1 MSPCS
6 RSVAWPGSVT
16 RKGKKASGGASWP
29 TASSRGASGCG
40 ARGLCRCRVEELH
53 LDSNALDDATA
64 EYVANG
70 PFFEPQPGT
79 MDHGTVS
86 MVAWVA
92 VIGTQAQ
99 RSNSEAS
106 HSLCIC

>member
-1 MSPCS
+1 MADVSIECS
-6 RSVAWPGSVT
+6 
-16 RKGKKASGGASWP
+16 
-29 TASSRGASGCG
+29 
-40 ARGLCRCRVEELH
+40 
-53 LDSNALDDATA
+53 TA

-106 HSLCIC
+106 HSLGIC